1 MWKNSQAS
9 LQELSSKY
17 KSKVPLNQHRI
28 HLEQTAIKCVT
39 KRLRENG
46 LLLLQIDL
54 TGAIELLQTEESYWL
69 SDLFCSS
76 EIFRGAL
83 REAAN
88 AWQSQAET
96 ETISAMP
103 GCWLSALPR
112 MDRRNRIG
120 YFVIIILSQEFVA
133 CEQLYALC
141 QSAQTDFQL
150 TRSQII
156 KLPPVGESEV
166 QRTATLI
173 KHSIEDQIQLA
184 TSDDAIECVGQQLID
199 SYEEIS
205 HLYSITQSMTVV
217 QHPVQFV
224 TIVCQELLATLRF
237 AWIGAIFEH
246 DKARLKKLSGSFTLT
261 GDTTCPEQEIRNL
274 VEQLVHMANSDA
286 PLVIEP
292 EAKPEHER
300 FAVLGK
306 TVIAFPICR
315 DNKVIGLLVAGDKQ
329 GPDDTLSSVDMKLFG
344 ATATHTAI
352 FLENAVLYDDLNT
365 MFMGTLEA
373 LTASIDAKDRYTRG
387 HSQRV
392 AQLTQQVASAI
403 GLPERIIKRMH
414 IAGLVHDVGK
424 IGVPE
429 AVLCKPGKL
438 TDKEF
443 DQVRKHPEIGY
454 KILKDIPQF
463 KDILPCVLY
472 HHERWDGKGYPHGLV
487 GQQIPLIARM
497 MALADAFDAMS
508 STRTY
513 RDARSRSDALRE
525 IQDCAGTQFDPDIA
539 PVFVKLNFDEYDRLV
554 IKHRDEEIAIADGGN
569 QAA

>member
-1 MWKNSQAS
+1 M
-9 LQELSSKY
+9 
-17 KSKVPLNQHRI
+17 NQQRAHI
-28 HLEQTAIKCVT
+28 EQIAIKQVA
-39 KRLRENG
+39 KRLREAG
-46 LLLLQIDL
+46 LLLLQIDQ
-54 TGAIELLQTEESYWL
+54 TGEIDLQQTKESYWL

-76 EIFRGAL
+76 KIFRGAV
-83 REAAN
+83 RDAAK
-88 AWQSQAET
+88 AWQRQAQPQ
-96 ETISAMP
+96 TISAMP

-120 YFVIIILSQEFVA
+120 YYVLVIITHEFVA
-133 CEQLYALC
+133 SEQLYALC
-141 QSAQTDFQL
+141 QSAQMDFQL
-150 TRSQII
+150 TRNQII
-156 KLPPVGESEV
+156 KLPPVGDSDV
-166 QRTATLI
+166 KRTATLI

-184 TSDDAIECVGQQLID
+184 TSDDAVECVGQQLID

-205 HLYSITQSMTVV
+205 LLYSITQSMTVV

-237 AWIGAIFEH
+237 AWIGAIFEQ
-246 DKARLKKLSGSFTLT
+246 DKDRLKKLAGSFTLT
-261 GDTTCPEQEIRNL
+261 GDTICPEEAIRHL
-274 VEQLVHMANSDA
+274 VEQLLQMANSDA

-292 EAKPEHER
+292 EANPKHSR

-329 GPDDTLSSVDMKLFG
+329 GPDDTLSSVDMKLLG
-344 ATATHTAI
+344 ATATHMAI

-365 MFMGTLEA
+365 MFLGTLEA

-392 AQLTQQVASAI
+392 AQLTQQVAAAI
-403 GLPERIIKRMH
+403 GLPEKIIKRMH

-438 TDKEF
+438 TDEEF
-443 DQVRKHPEIGY
+443 DLVRKHPEIGY

-487 GQQIPLIARM
+487 GQQIPLIARL

-513 RDARSRSDALRE
+513 RNARSRPDALRE
-525 IQDCAGTQFDPDIA
+525 IRNCAGTQFDPDIA
-539 PVFVKLNFDEYDRLV
+539 PIFVKLNFDEYDHLV
-554 IKHRDEEIAIADGGN
+554 REHRDEEIAISGSSN
-569 QAA
+569 KAA